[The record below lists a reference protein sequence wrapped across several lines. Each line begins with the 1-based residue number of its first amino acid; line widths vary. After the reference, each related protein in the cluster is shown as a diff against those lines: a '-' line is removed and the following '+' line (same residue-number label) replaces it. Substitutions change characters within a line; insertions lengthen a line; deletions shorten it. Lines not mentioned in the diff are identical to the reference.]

1 MQCVNR
7 FKKYRSKIL
16 LMVQYCKMTSFTKV
30 GFWLRANGIV
40 EAIVMEVEC
49 LKKNIY
55 LLDLIKDKEEL
66 KKMGINRITNRIKN
80 YKVCFISVDLIN
92 ETDDAYEINLN
103 RIVMG
108 DSSGK
113 YHRIEQ
119 KARHKEFVD
128 YRILHYLRNN
138 IAESFTMLPHCKVNV
153 NLVYPSIDDNV
164 DIIKFCYRYSY
175 SLNKDLASKLIEEF
189 KIIGGI
195 IWNQN

>member
-30 GFWLRANGIV
+30 GFWLRANEIV

-164 DIIKFCYRYSY
+164 DIIKFAYRYSY

>member
-1 MQCVNR
+1 
-7 FKKYRSKIL
+7 
-16 LMVQYCKMTSFTKV
+16 MTSFTKV
-30 GFWLRANGIV
+30 GFWLRANEIV

-164 DIIKFCYRYSY
+164 DIIKFAYRYSY